1 EHYTTYPE
9 ALAEHGYMVGFT
21 AKGWAPGVA
30 ERDGVPRQMT
40 GQRFNMHRTEPPTPA
55 MSNIDYATNFATFLD
70 SAAVRGEPFAFW
82 YGGLEPH
89 RRYTFGSGEAVGGKS
104 KDDIDAVPGFW
115 PDRDSVR
122 TDMLDYAFEIEY
134 FDDHLGRMLAEL
146 DARGLLGNTVV
157 VVTADNGMPFPR
169 VKGQVYEMD
178 HHLPLAVMWP
188 EGIASPGRSID
199 DVISFADFAPTF
211 LELTGLA
218 EASSGMASIT
228 GRSFADVFRTTASGQ
243 IDEARDYVLLGKERH
258 DVGRPDDQGYPV
270 RGILEGDY
278 LYVRNY
284 APDRWPAGNPETGY
298 LNTDGGA
305 TKTVLLNEAETDS
318 AGYARWALN
327 FGKRPAEELYN
338 VVQDPENLHNL
349 ASDPAHAEHKARLR
363 ERMETELL
371 AQGDL
376 RVQGRGD
383 LYEQYTYANEATRNF
398 YNRFMAG
405 DSLRAGWVNA
415 TDFRAAPQEP

>member
-1 EHYTTYPE
+1 MRYRSFAVALLLAGCAAQPAPTERPNILFAIADDASWQHFGAYGIVDWVETPHFDRVAREGLLFNRAYTPNAKCAPSRAVLLTGRNPWQLDEAVNHVPVFPEHYTTYPE
-9 ALAEHGYMVGFT
+9 ALAEHGYSVGFT

-55 MSNIDYATNFATFLD
+55 MSNIDYAANFATFLD

-89 RRYTFGSGEAVGGKS
+89 RRYTFGSGEAAGGKS

-199 DVISFADFAPTF
+199 
-211 LELTGLA
+211 
-218 EASSGMASIT
+218 
-228 GRSFADVFRTTASGQ
+228 
-243 IDEARDYVLLGKERH
+243 
-258 DVGRPDDQGYPV
+258 
-270 RGILEGDY
+270 
-278 LYVRNY
+278 
-284 APDRWPAGNPETGY
+284 
-298 LNTDGGA
+298 
-305 TKTVLLNEAETDS
+305 
-318 AGYARWALN
+318 
-327 FGKRPAEELYN
+327 
-338 VVQDPENLHNL
+338 
-349 ASDPAHAEHKARLR
+349 
-363 ERMETELL
+363 
-371 AQGDL
+371 
-376 RVQGRGD
+376 
-383 LYEQYTYANEATRNF
+383 
-398 YNRFMAG
+398 
-405 DSLRAGWVNA
+405 
-415 TDFRAAPQEP
+415 